1 MQILHGQY
9 QDPVSMNQLL
19 WLERSVT
26 GVQTLPDIS
35 RASIMIAPF
44 AISEKTQ
51 MPKAPVDTPSKSRPT
66 LQANLR
72 YLHVCCSFAQG
83 IMWQRWCGSIPPS
96 SPQSNRA
103 LAQQPGLRRPCEKI
117 KADGGRW
124 SLHNWL
130 PHHLVSQFPPD
141 SLNSK
146 NSAKLG
152 HG

>member
-26 GVQTLPDIS
+26 SVQTLPDIS

-72 YLHVCCSFAQG
+72 YL
-83 IMWQRWCGSIPPS
+83 
-96 SPQSNRA
+96 
-103 LAQQPGLRRPCEKI
+103 
-117 KADGGRW
+117 
-124 SLHNWL
+124 
-130 PHHLVSQFPPD
+130 
-141 SLNSK
+141 
-146 NSAKLG
+146 
-152 HG
+152 